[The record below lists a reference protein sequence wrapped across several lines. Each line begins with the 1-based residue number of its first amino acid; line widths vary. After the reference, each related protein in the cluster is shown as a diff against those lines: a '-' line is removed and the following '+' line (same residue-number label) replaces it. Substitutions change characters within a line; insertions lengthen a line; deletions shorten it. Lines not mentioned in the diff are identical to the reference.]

1 MRYISDDRRRRSGAT
16 LVEGAVVLGVLF
28 LLVLAMLD
36 LGILVFRQH
45 VLSSAARHLSR
56 EASVHGS
63 RATLLGPWGPNNVGP
78 VAASH
83 TGPIPSAVR
92 PELFGMDPAEVT
104 VTAEW
109 PDGTNEAGSRVRIT
123 LTTDHRLVLASV
135 FGSSPRRLVA
145 TSTVPISH

>member
-1 MRYISDDRRRRSGAT
+1 MRLTPDRRRRTATT
-16 LVEGAVVLGVLF
+16 LVEGTVVLGVLF

-45 VLSSAARHLSR
+45 VLSAAARHLSR

-63 RATLLGPWGPNNVGP
+63 RATILGVWGPNKVGP

-83 TGPIPSAVR
+83 TGPVPSAVR
-92 PELFGMDPAEVT
+92 PELFGLNPTEVT

-109 PDGTNEAGSRVRIT
+109 PDGTNEAGSRVRVT
-123 LTTDHRLVLASV
+123 LATEYRPVLASV
-135 FGSSPRRLVA
+135 FGTTPRRLTA